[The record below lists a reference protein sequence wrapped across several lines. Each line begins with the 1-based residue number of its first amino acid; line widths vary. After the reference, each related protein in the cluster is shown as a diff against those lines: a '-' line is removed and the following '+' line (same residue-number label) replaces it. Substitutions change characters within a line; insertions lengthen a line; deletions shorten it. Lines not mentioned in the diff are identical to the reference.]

1 MKLIWLWI
9 QKIASLH
16 WRKTGLSNKEKTLHK
31 KGFSFESMNLRVD
44 LTYHKP
50 RSPISLICMYFLR
63 IRTVVLS
70 LCLQIVENRCPQT
83 TQRAFI
89 RIVFAQR
96 NVKVEDNWK
105 IVPLKLNKV
114 IKGLYWLLI
123 CDWNLYNLS
132 NKSANIETVTRCRD
146 SRSAKSGGKKE
157 GW

>member
-1 MKLIWLWI
+1 M
-9 QKIASLH
+9 
-16 WRKTGLSNKEKTLHK
+16 HK

-114 IKGLYWLLI
+114 IKGLY
-123 CDWNLYNLS
+123 
-132 NKSANIETVTRCRD
+132 
-146 SRSAKSGGKKE
+146 
-157 GW
+157 